1 MSSSRRRPGTGRQS
15 AGPGSGGSLDEHK
28 DPFILWWMPVV
39 ALVAPLAFAAWTL
52 VSNDSDPL
60 GKAAFAL
67 LWPGLPLYLGA
78 TAVLW
83 GGWKIELE

>member
-1 MSSSRRRPGTGRQS
+1 MSSSRRRPRT
-15 AGPGSGGSLDEHK
+15 AGPAARPGTRESHDEQK

-60 GKAAFAL
+60 AKAAFAL
-67 LWPGLPLYLGA
+67 LWPGVPLYLGA
-78 TAVLW
+78 IAVLW

>member
-1 MSSSRRRPGTGRQS
+1 MSSSHRRSRTPRQGTGQNHV
-15 AGPGSGGSLDEHK
+15 EQK
-28 DPFILWWMPVV
+28 DSFILWWMPLV
-39 ALVAPLAFAAWTL
+39 ALVAPMAFAAWTL

-60 GKAAFAL
+60 GKTALAL

-78 TAVLW
+78 IAVLW